1 MNGNSISLSKV
12 GTAAEFPKGKSFLIC
27 YPAGILGA
35 QLFLPKAVSLFF
47 IGWIIHLLII
57 FIQDKQSLKISLFST
72 VILIPAAY
80 WLLHVIGLVYSTDT
94 AFGLKDLETKFSF
107 LLLPALFVLSQKAF
121 NKTMLRKFFLILLGV
136 SLQLCWLLSL
146 NAFWGEIYARE
157 NNISL
162 VDYPYYNYFFSSY
175 LSHFLHPG
183 YFSMFLLMGV
193 YFLFE
198 EMKENNAFF
207 KRLFLFYALFVFL
220 VSIIFLSSKSGIIAL
235 LIGAMLLLFREREI
249 KQSNKFIF
257 VAAMIALVVLAGK
270 LPWVSNSFSAAIESF
285 SNENKVQNDEGSSSL
300 RMISWTNAVEIWKEN
315 PLLGSGSGDVKNELV
330 AKYRQNGNT
339 IAAEKKLNAHSQV
352 LQSMAAL
359 GIPGLLLILA
369 MLFLPFWRSNKA
381 GKFLGIVFLIF
392 GFTESIFETQ
402 AGVIFYCMMM
412 PWVYF
417 TNEPK
422 NGRTI

>member
-1 MNGNSISLSKV
+1 LNGNSFSLSNLSA
-12 GTAAEFPKGKSFLIC
+12 TAAFPKGKSLLIC

-47 IGWIIHLLII
+47 IGWIIHLL
-57 FIQDKQSLKISLFST
+57 FVYIQDKKFLKISLFSPL
-72 VILIPAAY
+72 ILIPGAY
-80 WLLHVIGLVYSTDT
+80 WLLHVIGLVFSTDT
-94 AFGLKDLETKFSF
+94 AFGMKDLETKFSF
-107 LLLPALFVLSQKAF
+107 LLLPTLFMLSQKAF
-121 NKTMLRKFFLILLGV
+121 NKTLLRKFFLIFLV
-136 SLQLCWLLSL
+136 ISLQLCWLHSL
-146 NAFWGEIYARE
+146 NAFWDEIYARE
-157 NNISL
+157 NNITL
-162 VDYPYYNYFFSSY
+162 FDYPYYNYFFSSY
-175 LSHFLHPG
+175 LSYFLHPG

-198 EMKENNAFF
+198 EIKESKAFF

-235 LIGAMLLLFREREI
+235 LIGAMLLLFKEREI
-249 KQSNKFIF
+249 KQSTKFIF
-257 VAAMIALVVLAGK
+257 IAVMIALVIFAGK

-285 SNENKVQNDEGSSSL
+285 SNKDKVQNDEGSSSL
-300 RMISWTNAVEIWKEN
+300 RMISWTTAVEIWKEN
-315 PLLGSGSGDVKNELV
+315 PMLGCGSGDVKNELIS
-330 AKYRQNGNT
+330 KYRQNGNT

-359 GIPGLLLILA
+359 GIPGLLLIFA
-369 MLFLPFWRSNKA
+369 MLFLPFWRSNNA
-381 GKFLGIVFLIF
+381 GKYLGIVILIF

-402 AGVIFYCMMM
+402 AGVIFYCMML